1 MLQGKLV
8 QALVGHATGTER
20 VVYAFKAGK
29 DGAYPFAR
37 LAGLNGRLYGTTQG
51 GGANGGWGTAFSFA
65 P

>member
-1 MLQGKLV
+1 L
-8 QALVGHATGTER
+8 
-20 VVYAFKAGK
+20 YAFKAGK

-51 GGANGGWGTAFSFA
+51 GGANGGWGTVFSFA